1 VQNTMQDTSKMNQ
14 LKLCIFNMD
23 ICK

>member
-1 VQNTMQDTSKMNQ
+1 MQDTSKMNQ

>member
-23 ICK
+23 IC